1 MAVRPREKSRLLT
14 ELEATLAE
22 LDEAE
27 ELLKKVK
34 GSRAYIG
41 FSGGIMIEVPKED
54 AIEYIEQRRV
64 RLRVLLEQLRKEAQ
78 KG

>member
-1 MAVRPREKSRLLT
+1 MAMGPREKSRLLT

-27 ELLKKVK
+27 ELLRKVS

-41 FSGGIMIEVPKED
+41 FSGGIVIEVPKEE
-54 AIEYIEQRRV
+54 AIEYIEQRRA